1 MGKEIKVLLL
11 SQDIVKTT
19 GSGGARLLR
28 IMKISACLQ
37 KPTTE
42 YILGLLEWDIDRCHS
57 VKKLAQSTRSAPK
70 KPNI

>member
-37 KPTTE
+37 KPTTA
-42 YILGLLEWDIDRCHS
+42 YILE
-57 VKKLAQSTRSAPK
+57 
-70 KPNI
+70 